1 MVFLGTASS
10 KKDVSVRHPFFPS
23 SPTTF
28 FRLRESR
35 EKGQT
40 EKETLRGE
48 LDLTWDRVGYP
59 QEEETFPSLI
69 LLHVVDSEFSL
80 VGSRRS

>member
-10 KKDVSVRHPFFPS
+10 KTFRLGTLPFFPS

-48 LDLTWDRVGYP
+48 LDLSWDRVGYP
-59 QEEETFPSLI
+59 QEERLSP
-69 LLHVVDSEFSL
+69 V
-80 VGSRRS
+80 